1 MARPIA
7 ETPSLYGKDA
17 ERFAENMKK
26 VETLSKE
33 ERQANRAAL
42 EKRIKSAEEK
52 WGKFVFVP

>member
-7 ETPSLYGKDA
+7 ETPTLYGKDA

-42 EKRIKSAEEK
+42 EKKNKVRRREM
-52 WGKFVFVP
+52 G